1 MWYKIK
7 SVDFIDTVTR
17 HIFSIRIGRKEF
29 SWYLISDI
37 QDILCGM
44 PEYRIQWRYDE
55 PDDIDEDE
63 LINDLL
69 DTL

>member
-17 HIFSIRIGRKEF
+17 HIFSIRIGRKDFHWDLLTYIDE
-29 SWYLISDI
+29 
-37 QDILCGM
+37 CNM
-44 PEYRIQWRYDE
+44 PEYHIIWKGDE
-55 PDDIDEDE
+55 PDDINESD
-63 LINDLL
+63 LINDLF